1 MLLFLAYFAAYPQ
14 TMIVKGEVCAAMSI
28 QRDSC
33 NGKQR
38 IIRTAVTAILMTSL
52 LGLGYTDSYEAV
64 SAQTSMNRT
73 SLSTNEQVP
82 RTVAI
87 VIDDFGNGMTGTDE
101 MMKLPIKFTAAIM
114 PFMPTTKQDAE
125 EAHRL
130 GHDVIVHMPMEPNKG
145 LKKWLG
151 PGALTTNLSDEEV
164 RKRVEGAINDV
175 PHAIG
180 MNNHMGSKVT
190 ADERMMR
197 IVLGVCKEKGL
208 FFLDSR
214 TTYKTVVPKIAA
226 ELQVPIVSNDVFLD
240 DVYTEQHISKQLR
253 ALRKHLES
261 HASCITIGHVGPPGK
276 KTASVLQQSI
286 PVMQQ
291 SMQFVK
297 LTELIHGG
305 STYNPLILHNS

>member
-1 MLLFLAYFAAYPQ
+1 MSSQHNLFNDRYRMRGGLQWKRLLMKAIAIAVFLSVALATGTPSSNR
-14 TMIVKGEVCAAMSI
+14 IVYAQMPSQKPAVNEKKQE
-28 QRDSC
+28 QR
-33 NGKQR
+33 
-38 IIRTAVTAILMTSL
+38 TL
-52 LGLGYTDSYEAV
+52 
-64 SAQTSMNRT
+64 
-73 SLSTNEQVP
+73 
-82 RTVAI
+82 AI
-87 VIDDFGNGMTGTDE
+87 VIDDFGNGMDGTTE
-101 MMKLPIKFTAAIM
+101 MMKLSVKFTAAIM

-145 LKKWLG
+145 LKRWLG
-151 PGALTTNLSDEEV
+151 PGALTTDLSDSEI
-164 RKRVEGAINDV
+164 RKRVEDAIDDV

-197 IVLGVCKEKGL
+197 IVLGVCKERGL

-240 DVYTEQHISKQLR
+240 DIYTVQHISKQIGV
-253 ALRKHLES
+253 LRKLLQS

-291 SMQFVK
+291 SVQFVK
-297 LTELIHGG
+297 LRELIQG
-305 STYNPLILHNS
+305 SMNDPPILPNS